1 MNRDCWATEQIFWT
15 GSAAEAIRRLDEAA
29 VMVFAPTGI
38 LQGRAIAS
46 RLGGAPRWDSIVMD
60 QRHVTESDDVTIL
73 AYRAT
78 AMREGITYRAFCSS
92 TWIRRDDGWRLIA
105 HQQTPL

>member
-1 MNRDCWATEQIFWT
+1 
-15 GSAAEAIRRLDEAA
+15 
-29 VMVFAPTGI
+29 
-38 LQGRAIAS
+38 
-46 RLGGAPRWDSIVMD
+46 MD